1 MTLQQLRSICEVVAS
16 GCSVSRAAQALH
28 TSQPAVSKLIKL
40 LEQELGAEVFVRA
53 KGRITG
59 LTEIGEDVF
68 AHARRILHDSAALTE
83 IAAERYSE
91 KSGVLRIG
99 TTHLHARYALLEV
112 ITAFTRAYPE
122 VHMDLTQGNPEQIA
136 DWVAAGTVHLGI
148 STLPGVVPASVLTL
162 PAYAIERCI
171 ITPLRHPLLRLKRA
185 TLRDVAR
192 YPLIT
197 YDRMFNSGSV
207 VQDVFG
213 KTRPQAAHR
222 NESDRRQRDQGLCRR
237 GTGDRRAAENGAGTG
252 RRQGARRD
260 PGGASVSAFTRLHQ
274 PAARAVPARLRLR
287 LHRAN
292 IPAMDARCR
301 RPGAE
306 GAVTSGRAEWG
317 RYGIRAAGVGSGCR

>member
-122 VHMDLTQGNPEQIA
+122 VHMDLTQGNPRQIA
-136 DWVAAGTVHLGI
+136 DWVAAGTVHLGV

-185 TLRDVAR
+185 ALRDVAR

-197 YDRMFNSGSV
+197 YDRMFSSGRV
-207 VQDVFG
+207 VQDVFEKHG
-213 KTRPQAAHR
+213 LKPRIAMKATDANVIKAYVAA
-222 NESDRRQRDQGLCRR
+222 GLGIAVLQKMALEPDADKGLAVIRAEHLFPPSRACISLRR
-237 GTGDRRAAENGAGTG
+237 GQYLRGYVYDFIGRISPQWTRAAVDRELKV
-252 RRQGARRD
+252 R
-260 PGGASVSAFTRLHQ
+260 
-274 PAARAVPARLRLR
+274 
-287 LHRAN
+287 
-292 IPAMDARCR
+292 
-301 RPGAE
+301 
-306 GAVTSGRAEWG
+306 
-317 RYGIRAAGVGSGCR
+317 